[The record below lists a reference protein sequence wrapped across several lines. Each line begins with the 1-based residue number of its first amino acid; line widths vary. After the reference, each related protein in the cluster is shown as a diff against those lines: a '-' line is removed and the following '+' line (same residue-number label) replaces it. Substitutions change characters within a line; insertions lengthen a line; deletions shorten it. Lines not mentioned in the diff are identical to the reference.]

1 MLLTILPTPQFST
14 INFSKHIELFLHF
27 YSRTSFDVWLTSNSS
42 SIMNSLSVIYNS
54 LRNIM
59 KILRQVNLVSLSY
72 LKANHTFL
80 VLNMCQALG

>member
-1 MLLTILPTPQFST
+1 MLLTFFPQFST
-14 INFSKHIELFLHF
+14 INFSKHIELFPHF
-27 YSRTSFDVWLTSNSS
+27 YSRTSFDVWLTSNS

-72 LKANHTFL
+72 LKANHSFFGT
-80 VLNMCQALG
+80 